1 MSLPEYLLPVGE
13 SLENVLSIRC
23 TPFAFLKTFDIF
35 GRIPGSVAVIPLY
48 HTFYCPRKLRADPTS
63 TSALSFTGHSHMPH
77 LFKLNHTPKTL
88 LSPTSMKTSFF
99 ILKLHQRV
107 IIPRSHFHSALYTF
121 FSVLPARI
129 HNTSFYFAT
138 VKMPRSSSRREI
150 RREKM

>member
-35 GRIPGSVAVIPLY
+35 GRIPGSVAVILLY

-88 LSPTSMKTSFF
+88 LSPTPMKTSFF
-99 ILKLHQRV
+99 ILKLDQRV
-107 IIPRSHFHSALYTF
+107 IIFAQLSTHSSQCYQQGYTTLH
-121 FSVLPARI
+121 SILPQ
-129 HNTSFYFAT
+129 
-138 VKMPRSSSRREI
+138 
-150 RREKM
+150 